1 MAPEQLDSALLPKRF
16 LALFPQRFGSTFRA
30 TGGTAWRAM
39 SQFHYLEDDSILA
52 SLGGS
57 SKSLR
62 ACLLDKKTNFL
73 TLSCPTGDE
82 GLELDLAKIAIEQL
96 RSVGLKPNLYKE
108 SGSNAVQIF
117 LAFSE
122 PVDTDFAAT
131 AIAALLKT
139 QALVVHDVETP
150 FVLPLQLG
158 FAWLNND
165 FSVKVECDQIAIE
178 AAMAMFLHDLDSN
191 SVSPDVLATLA
202 QTEEASCSTEP
213 LFLKNIETV
222 QFDFDQPDLEETQIE
237 SVEADLPIDISESP
251 IINRPP
257 AEMPGVSNQVP
268 VPGGQQLLLFPVE
281 PRIVQLEH
289 PKERPKRQKR
299 PRSDLPADTQSEVFI
314 PTLFT
319 SIPTDALGV
328 LQPLKEAFDE

>member
-1 MAPEQLDSALLPKRF
+1 MPPEQLDSALLPERF

-57 SKSLR
+57 SKNLR

-73 TLSCPTGDE
+73 TLSCPTSDE
-82 GLELDLAKIAIEQL
+82 ELELAKVAIEQL

-108 SGSNAVQIF
+108 SGSEAVQIF

-131 AIAALLKT
+131 AIGSFLKT
-139 QALVVHDVETP
+139 KSLVVHNTKSP
-150 FVLPLQLG
+150 FVLPLQQG
-158 FAWLNND
+158 FAWLNNN

-178 AAMAMFLHDLDSN
+178 AAIAMFLHDLNSN

-202 QTEEASCSTEP
+202 HTEETSCSTEP
-213 LFLKNIETV
+213 
-222 QFDFDQPDLEETQIE
+222 FDFDQSDLEETLIE
-237 SVEADLPIDISESP
+237 CVEADRAIDIQESP
-251 IINRPP
+251 TKNLPP
-257 AEMPGVSNQVP
+257 AEMPGAANQVP

-281 PRIVQLEH
+281 PRVVQLEL
-289 PKERPKRQKR
+289 PKERPKRKKR
-299 PRSDLPADTQSEVFI
+299 ARSDLPADTQSEALV

-319 SIPTDALGV
+319 SLPTDAQGV
-328 LQPLKEAFDE
+328 LQPLKEAYDD